1 MVSNDREISKALPQ
15 SDMTEYSLAVN
26 LDVHHINLQTA
37 LGVLCNAEND
47 VIKVKSLQKL

>member
-1 MVSNDREISKALPQ
+1 MVSNDREISKAPPQ
-15 SDMTEYSLAVN
+15 SDMTENSLTVN

-37 LGVLCNAEND
+37 LGVLCNPEND